1 MIDAPRTAG
10 TPEDQ
15 ILGIDLGTT
24 NSVVAVLTEDGPI
37 VLHGPHGTPLVPSA
51 VAVDD
56 QGRVVVGAV
65 AAARLDRLPAAGV
78 RWFKREMGS
87 SRTFTLAGRVW
98 TATELSALVLAEMK
112 AVAEA
117 VLGHPVTKAV
127 VTVPAY
133 FGEPQRAA
141 TLEAARLA
149 GLTVTRI
156 LNEPT
161 AAAIAYGVS
170 DPERERRVV
179 VVDFGG
185 GTLDVTLLDIFDGVF
200 EVVGTGGDGRLG
212 GEDATDL
219 LLAWACARAGIPV
232 GGPEHSP
239 VHALLRAS
247 CEAAKRGLTTA
258 DFTRIVLPAGE
269 GATWVDGPT
278 VVLRRGEL
286 ATILAPLLDRV
297 VRCVRDTFAAARRA
311 IGDVDEVVL
320 AGGAT
325 RMAAVRER
333 LRATFNR
340 DPVEG
345 PDPDLAIAMG
355 AALQGGLVSRHQA
368 VRDIVVTDVLA
379 HSLGVAVSKAGHD
392 RTHDGYFLPV
402 LHRNTTLPVRRVERV
417 YTTHPEQKEVN
428 IQVYSGEHRY
438 ILENQPL
445 GSFRLVDL
453 PTGEE
458 CHAIDVAFT
467 HDVNGLLEVEAVV
480 QTTGKR
486 ASIVLDRQGRLNPG
500 DMERAIEA
508 LARLKIVPRDLL
520 PNRLLLEEALARHA
534 RLPPDARRLLD
545 GPLFRFED
553 ALAREQPEAI
563 ATAAELLR
571 AALTHPSLSLG
582 PD

>member
-1 MIDAPRTAG
+1 MIDDGAPVN
-10 TPEDQ
+10 PDEP

-24 NSVVAVLTEDGPI
+24 NSVVAVLTEEGPI
-37 VLHGPHGTPLVPSA
+37 VLSGPHGTPLVPSA

-87 SRTFTLAGRVW
+87 ARTFTLAGRVW

-117 VLGHPVTKAV
+117 SLGQALTKAV

-133 FGEPQRAA
+133 FQEPQRAA

-149 GLTVTRI
+149 GLTVARI

-161 AAAIAYGVS
+161 AAAIAYGVA

-219 LLAWACARAGIPV
+219 LLAWACSRAGIPV
-232 GGPEHSP
+232 AGPEQSP
-239 VHALLRAS
+239 VHALLRTS
-247 CEAAKRGLTTA
+247 CEAAKRALTTA
-258 DFTRIVLPAGE
+258 DFTRVVLPSGE
-269 GATWVDGPT
+269 GAVWVDGPT

-297 VRCVRDTFAAARRA
+297 VRCVRDTFAAARRTVR
-311 IGDVDEVVL
+311 DVDEVVL

-325 RMAAVRER
+325 RMAVVRER
-333 LRATFNR
+333 LRATFER
-340 DPVEG
+340 EPVEG
-345 PDPDLAIAMG
+345 PDPDLAIAIG
-355 AALQGGLVSRHQA
+355 AALQGGLVSRHHA
-368 VRDIVVTDVLA
+368 VRDVVVTDVLA
-379 HSLGVAVSKAGHD
+379 HSLGVAVSKAGQD
-392 RTHDGYFLPV
+392 RSHDGYFLPV

-417 YTTHPEQKEVN
+417 YTTHREQKEVN
-428 IQVYSGEHRY
+428 VQVYSGEHRY
-438 ILENQPL
+438 ILENQLL

-453 PTGEE
+453 PPAEE

-467 HDVNGLLEVEAVV
+467 HDINGLLEVEAVV

-486 ASIVLDRQGRLNPG
+486 ASIVLDRQGRLSPA
-500 DMERAIEA
+500 DRERAIEA
-508 LARLKIVPRDLL
+508 LARLKIIPRDLL
-520 PNRLLLEEALARHA
+520 PNRLLLEEALSRHA
-534 RLPPDARRLLD
+534 RLPPEGRRLLD
-545 GPLFRFED
+545 GPLFSFED

-563 ATAAELLR
+563 AAAAELLR

-582 PD
+582 PE